1 MGWRN
6 HQCRKR
12 YQLSM
17 KKHSRP
23 FIIFYLLVAYVF
35 IQFGWWVYHISDLNK
50 EVYNLRT
57 EILKLQDLN
66 SSEFLFKEKAL
77 EEKLA
82 KRMWM
87 VIGEGTVFLILL
99 ILGVYITQRAFKKEV
114 ALSHQQKNF
123 LLSVTHE
130 LKSPLASIKL
140 HLQTLLKRNLDKNTS
155 EEIISNAI
163 NDTERLTN
171 LVENILLS
179 TQIDSSSYPIQK
191 ERINLSGL
199 ISDFLSKATDDPNTN
214 HQLASTIEPDIYL
227 NADKMSWVSILSN
240 LLENASKYSPDNSTI
255 TINLTKSNNTI
266 NLSISDEGDGI
277 ADEEKPNIFKKF
289 YRIEKEETRR
299 SKGTGLG
306 LYIVK
311 YLVEKHNGHIS
322 VKDNTSTGSIFEVTL
337 KV

>member
-1 MGWRN
+1 
-6 HQCRKR
+6 
-12 YQLSM
+12 M
-17 KKHSRP
+17 KKQASP
-23 FIIFYLLVAYVF
+23 FIIFYILVAYVF
-35 IQFGWWVYHISDLNK
+35 IQFGWWAYLISDLNK
-50 EVYNLRT
+50 DVYNLRT
-57 EILKLQDLN
+57 EILKLQDPN

-77 EEKLA
+77 EEKLT

-99 ILGVYITQRAFKKEV
+99 ILGVYVTQRAFKKEV
-114 ALSHQQKNF
+114 ALSYQQKNF

-140 HLQTLLKRNLDKNTS
+140 YLQTLLKRDLDKNKS

-191 ERINLSGL
+191 ERINLSDL
-199 ISDFLSKATDDPNTN
+199 ISDFLSKATDNLNAN
-214 HQLASTIEPDIYL
+214 HQLMSTIEPDIYL
-227 NADKMSWVSILSN
+227 NADKMSWVSILQN
-240 LLENASKYSPDNSTI
+240 LLENAIKCSPHNSTI
-255 TINLTKSNNTI
+255 TIDLTKTNNII
-266 NLSISDEGDGI
+266 NLSISDEGNGI
-277 ADEEKPNIFKKF
+277 ANEEKSKIFKKF
-289 YRIEKEETRR
+289 YRTENEETRR

-322 VKDNTSTGSIFEVTL
+322 VKDNTPAGSIFEVTL

>member
-1 MGWRN
+1 
-6 HQCRKR
+6 
-12 YQLSM
+12 M

-23 FIIFYLLVAYVF
+23 FIIFYILVAYVF
-35 IQFGWWVYHISDLNK
+35 IQFGWWAYHISDLNK

-57 EILKLQDLN
+57 EILPEYSGQDLN

-87 VIGEGTVFLILL
+87 VIGEGTVFLIIL

-140 HLQTLLKRNLDKNTS
+140 YLQTLLKRNLDKNKS
-155 EEIISNAI
+155 EDIISNAI

-191 ERINLSGL
+191 EKVNLSDL
-199 ISDFLSKATDDPNTN
+199 ISDFLSKATDNPNTN
-214 HQLASTIEPDIYL
+214 HPRYGRTSLWGRQLASTIEPDIYL
-227 NADKMSWVSILSN
+227 NADKMSWVSILQN
-240 LLENASKYSPDNSTI
+240 LLENAIKCSPHNSTI
-255 TINLTKSNNTI
+255 TIDLTKTNNTI
-266 NLSISDEGDGI
+266 KLSISDEGKGI

-289 YRIEKEETRR
+289 YRIENEETRK

-322 VKDNTSTGSIFEVTL
+322 VKDNTPTGSIFEVTL